1 MAALVYD
8 QDGGRPVRPGTDSCL
23 SRPTGSQRRV
33 SLATEWGTRRQPG
46 HPLVAAVA
54 LLVLVLAGG
63 SIVDVVAGVVSRHA
77 PVARA
82 APVHAVAT
90 AEVEDGGYLVRPGQ
104 TYWSIAEALPGSG
117 DIRARVDALQA
128 ANDGKVL
135 HAGDRLV
142 VPPG

>member
-23 SRPTGSQRRV
+23 PRPTGSQRRV

-54 LLVLVLAGG
+54 LLVLVLTGG
-63 SIVDVVAGVVSRHA
+63 SIVDVVAGVVSGHA
-77 PVARA
+77 PA
-82 APVHAVAT
+82 APVPVGVAP
-90 AEVEDGGYLVRPGQ
+90 VVGDGEYLVRPGQ

-117 DIRARVDALQA
+117 DIRSRVDALQA